1 MPRTKGLS
9 IIIPAAGIGRRMK
22 SHGPKPLMGLANQQT
37 IISRQLELIKQHYPD
52 AEVIVVV
59 GFEAEEMLKNLPSYV
74 RVVENERYE
83 ETNVTRS
90 LGMGL
95 RVMNSSNNLLVIYGD
110 LVFNANA
117 IKRVVGQDSVVV
129 VDNRKQFDDD
139 EVGVTVA
146 DGRITQFNYGLAT
159 KWAQIAYLT
168 SVELDLF
175 KKIAASPESKKWFG
189 FETLNK
195 VINMGGKLRVMEPN
209 RMKIVEVD
217 TTQNLEKARLI
228 Q

>member
-1 MPRTKGLS
+1 
-9 IIIPAAGIGRRMK
+9 MK
-22 SHGPKPLMGLANQQT
+22 SHGPKPLMELTRQQT
-37 IISRQLELIKQHYPD
+37 IISRQLKLIEQHYPD
-52 AEVIVVV
+52 AEIIVVV
-59 GFEAEEMLKNLPSYV
+59 GFEAEEMIKRLPSYV

-95 RVMNSSNNLLVIYGD
+95 RVMDSSNNLLVIYGD

-117 IKRVVGQDSVVV
+117 IKRVVGQESVIV
-129 VDNRKQFDDD
+129 VDNRHQFDTD

-146 DGRITQFNYGLAT
+146 DGIITQFNYGLTT
-159 KWAQIAYLT
+159 KWAQIAYLAKP
-168 SVELDLF
+168 ELALF
-175 KKIAASPESKKWFG
+175 KQIACSNETRKWFG
-189 FETLNK
+189 FEALNK
-195 VINMGGKLRVMEPN
+195 VINMGGRLRVMEPN

-217 TTQNLEKARLI
+217 TPQNLDKARLI